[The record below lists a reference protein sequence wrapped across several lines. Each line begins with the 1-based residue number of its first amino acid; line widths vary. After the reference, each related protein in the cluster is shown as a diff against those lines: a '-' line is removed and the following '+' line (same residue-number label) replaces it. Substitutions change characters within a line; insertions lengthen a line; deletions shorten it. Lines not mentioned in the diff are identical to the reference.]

1 MKRRR
6 EEEEMEIVWQTP
18 ANPPERHDY
27 IFRNGV
33 RYVRPYHFEFI
44 CHVKNRWT
52 GKNIVDLFAKEFR
65 GRPYDYY
72 VSAVKSGRIQVDGET
87 VPISY
92 IVRTSQKIS
101 HFVHRHEPPVMAWD
115 VSILQKEPDVL
126 TVCKP
131 ASVPVHASGQYRKNT
146 VVGILEAEHGLAPL
160 FPIHRLDRLVS
171 GLLILARSAS
181 KADFFRQ
188 QIEARVVHKQYVA
201 KVVGVFPED
210 EQVVNANVNFNV
222 REGRSTVEVE
232 SAGNACTT
240 LKGKAAT
247 TKFTR
252 IGTNGIHS
260 IVLCEPITGRTHQ
273 IRVHLQYTGHPIA
286 NDTLY
291 LSEEVVDPF
300 TKGMG
305 TDSTV
310 GVSEEDSKEGFSIDP
325 MCTNC
330 PNLAH
335 KGYDTDQEGLWLHCL
350 RYTGPGWTYECP
362 YPEWASLD

>member
-27 IFRNGV
+27 IFRNA
-33 RYVRPYHFEFI
+33 F
-44 CHVKNRWT
+44 
-52 GKNIVDLFAKEFR
+52 
-65 GRPYDYY
+65 
-72 VSAVKSGRIQVDGET
+72 
-87 VPISY
+87 
-92 IVRTSQKIS
+92 
-101 HFVHRHEPPVMAWD
+101 RHEPPVMAWD

-188 QIEARVVHKQYVA
+188 QVKCMLPYPSNGKKSRIEARVVHKQYVA

-210 EQVVNANVNFNV
+210 EQVVNVNVNFNV

-232 SAGNACTT
+232 SAGNACTS
-240 LKGKAAT
+240 LKGKAAS

-252 IGTNGIHS
+252 ISTNGTHS
-260 IVLCEPITGRTHQ
+260 I

-286 NDTLY
+286 NDMLY
-291 LSEEVVDPF
+291 LSDEIVDPF
-300 TKGMG
+300 SKGMG
-305 TDSTV
+305 ADSTA

>member
-44 CHVKNRWT
+44 CH
-52 GKNIVDLFAKEFR
+52 
-65 GRPYDYY
+65 

-160 FPIHRLDRLVS
+160 FRIQHIFCNM
-171 GLLILARSAS
+171 LISLIQ
-181 KADFFRQ
+181 KHML
-188 QIEARVVHKQYVA
+188 IV
-201 KVVGVFPED
+201 
-210 EQVVNANVNFNV
+210 
-222 REGRSTVEVE
+222 T
-232 SAGNACTT
+232 
-240 LKGKAAT
+240 
-247 TKFTR
+247 
-252 IGTNGIHS
+252 S
-260 IVLCEPITGRTHQ
+260 I
-273 IRVHLQYTGHPIA
+273 
-286 NDTLY
+286 
-291 LSEEVVDPF
+291 
-300 TKGMG
+300 
-305 TDSTV
+305 
-310 GVSEEDSKEGFSIDP
+310 
-325 MCTNC
+325 
-330 PNLAH
+330 
-335 KGYDTDQEGLWLHCL
+335 LW
-350 RYTGPGWTYECP
+350 
-362 YPEWASLD
+362 